1 MKKINILTL
10 GLCLILGACH
20 CVNCTNGSC
29 ENYYALFC
37 NRPIRKPVAPRV
49 QPQTVMV
56 PAVAPVVAAA
66 PIVDDKISYYVVE
79 QDTSCV
85 SESAVIKAPTVSK
98 DVKVDENEYKSFA
111 NRVSVQSQND
121 NSVTYE
127 YRDIQVDEMMPLA
140 AHYCREHGNRTA
152 IMRKINLYHGYY
164 RRVTFDCVNL

>member
-1 MKKINILTL
+1 MAQPT
-10 GLCLILGACH
+10 
-20 CVNCTNGSC
+20 VTM
-29 ENYYALFC
+29 
-37 NRPIRKPVAPRV
+37 V
-49 QPQTVMV
+49 QPQKVIV
-56 PAVAPVVAAA
+56 PAPVVQ
-66 PIVDDKISYYVVE
+66 DKITYYVVE

-98 DVKVDENEYKSFA
+98 DVKVDANEYKSFSD
-111 NRVSVQSQND
+111 RVSVKEQNG
-121 NSVTYE
+121 NTVTYE

>member
-1 MKKINILTL
+1 MKKLNFITL
-10 GLCLILGACH
+10 GLCFVLGACH
-20 CVNCTNGSC
+20 CVSCNKGSC

-37 NRPIRKPVAPRV
+37 NQPTRQPVIATQI
-49 QPQTVMV
+49 QPQTVFV
-56 PAVAPVVAAA
+56 PAPAPVRAPVVY
-66 PIVDDKISYYVVE
+66 DKISYYVVE

-85 SESAVIKAPTVSK
+85 SESAVIKAPAVSK
-98 DVKVDENEYKSFA
+98 DVKVDETEYKSFA
-111 NRVSVQSQND
+111 NRISVKEQNP

-127 YRDIQVDEMMPLA
+127 YRDIRVDEMMPLA

>member
-1 MKKINILTL
+1 MKKINLITL
-10 GLCLILGACH
+10 GLCFILSACH
-20 CVNCTNGSC
+20 CVSCNHGNC

-37 NRPIRKPVAPRV
+37 NQPRRQPTIAMAQPTVTMV
-49 QPQTVMV
+49 QPQKVIV
-56 PAVAPVVAAA
+56 PAPVVQ
-66 PIVDDKISYYVVE
+66 DKITYYVVE

-98 DVKVDENEYKSFA
+98 DVKVDANEYKSFSD
-111 NRVSVQSQND
+111 RVSVKEQNG
-121 NSVTYE
+121 NTVTYE